1 MYLIIVR
8 VGDGNE
14 YTWEV
19 HMNRKKA
26 EGDVWPESEAEEE
39 IKKLMSNGKVV
50 KAYKVEKVEICIKLK
65 PETS

>member
-8 VGDGNE
+8 TGDGNE

-19 HMNRKKA
+19 HMNRAKA
-26 EGDVWPESEAEEE
+26 EGDVWPESEAEKE

-50 KAYKVEKVEICIKLK
+50 KAYKVEKTNIRIKIE
-65 PETS
+65 PEKK